1 MNRVIYLHTNGS
13 KKLKLQMM
21 LWRKFTG
28 ETITL
33 PIKEAVRQAI
43 IAESLKKTKLRGADT
58 TGVLHCEYSVTSQ
71 YFHAKGLYLCVGSP
85 SAGQAPSKQ
94 PDRY

>member
-1 MNRVIYLHTNGS
+1 MNRVIYLHTKGS

-43 IAESLKKTKLRGADT
+43 IAESLKK
-58 TGVLHCEYSVTSQ
+58 Q
-71 YFHAKGLYLCVGSP
+71 N
-85 SAGQAPSKQ
+85 
-94 PDRY
+94 